1 VPQSRFR
8 FRTTADLKLDSRH
21 IISQKRAVASIE
33 FGLGMESKGYHLYV
47 AGPVGTGKHRVTRR
61 LTEAM
66 ARKRPRPDNWCYV
79 HDFHDPDRPMALS
92 FPAGIDWE
100 FAAAIHGTVAKLRED
115 IPKTF
120 RGKEHEMQKQNVTV
134 AFQEKKAKVFNQV
147 EERAKELRFQI
158 QRTEGGFVTLPLVK
172 GKPLTPAQFAALNPK
187 ARKDIER
194 RQATLHEELR
204 DHFRALRALDQRLQ
218 AQWKE
223 LDRYALHFIVE
234 PFFHEL
240 NERFA
245 KFSSHV
251 ADYLR
256 EFEEDIMVNHR
267 DFLET
272 EKGGEELAPTQP
284 GKELA
289 EFAPALEA
297 SETFQRH
304 RVNLLVDGSET
315 QGAPVVEEL
324 NPSYYNLVGRVEKT
338 VQMGMIYTDFTRIK
352 AGSLLRANEGYLFLN
367 AADILRRPFAWNALK
382 RALIS
387 REVSIEDIGEAH
399 GGFPTTGLRPEPI
412 PLHVKVLLFGNLY
425 LYQLLHRYD
434 EDFRKIFKVRA
445 DFETDVPFSVRAA
458 NDYAR
463 FLARIA
469 HEEKLPHFDASSVA
483 AVVEFGARLADNQK
497 KLSLHLIDIAD
508 LAREAAHWCRK
519 EGRKTVVRA
528 HVERALEERLYRS
541 SLISEKIRE
550 LIAEGTLLVD
560 TRGSVVGQV
569 NGLSVYD
576 FGHFAFGRPARITAA
591 TRIGEE
597 GIVDI
602 ERRAKLSHSAYDK
615 GVLIISGLLGER
627 FAHDKPLSLATS
639 LCFEQSYSEIDGDSA
654 SVAEFCVILSS
665 IARVPI
671 RQGIAITGSVNQ
683 KGAVQAV
690 GGVNEKIEGFFEVC
704 RIKGLTGRQGVVIP
718 KANEQNLM
726 LKKEVVEAVRKKK
739 FHIYAISKVDE
750 AVPLLMGKPAG
761 QRGRNGAFP
770 KGTLYALVDK
780 RLREM
785 ALTLRRFGDHRKKPA
800 GKKASSKPGKK
811 RKERRRI

>member
-1 VPQSRFR
+1 
-8 FRTTADLKLDSRH
+8 LKLDSRH

-47 AGPVGTGKHRVTRR
+47 AGPVGTGKHRVTQR
-61 LTEAM
+61 LTEAL
-66 ARKRPRPDNWCYV
+66 ALKHPQPNNWCYV
-79 HDFHDPDRPMALS
+79 HNFQDPDRPMALS
-92 FPAGIDWE
+92 FPAGVERE
-100 FAAAIHGTVAKLRED
+100 FAAAIQGAVAKLAED

-120 RGKEHEMQKQNVTV
+120 RGKEHEIQKQNVTE
-134 AFQEKKAKVFNQV
+134 AFQEKKAKIIGQM
-147 EERAKELRFQI
+147 EERAKELKFQI
-158 QRTEGGFVTLPLVK
+158 QRTDGGFVTLPLVK
-172 GKPLTPAQFAALNPK
+172 GKPITPAQFATLDPK

-204 DHFRALRALDQRLQ
+204 DHFRALRDLDLRLQ

-223 LDRYALHFIVE
+223 LDRYALRFLVE
-234 PFFHEL
+234 PLLHEL
-240 NERFA
+240 KERFA
-245 KFSSHV
+245 KYSSHV

-256 EFEEDIMVNHR
+256 ALEEDIMANHQ
-267 DFLET
+267 DFLEA
-272 EKGGEELAPTQP
+272 EKSGGEIAPAQT

-289 EFAPALEA
+289 ELASAFEA
-297 SETFQRH
+297 SETFQRY
-304 RVNLLVDGSET
+304 RVNLLVDSPES

-338 VQMGMIYTDFTRIK
+338 VQMGMVYTDFTRIK
-352 AGSLLRANEGYLFLN
+352 AGSLLRANGGYLFLN
-367 AADILRRPFAWNALK
+367 AADILRRPFAWSALK

-399 GGFPTTGLRPEPI
+399 GGVPTTGLRPEPI
-412 PLHVKVLLFGNLY
+412 PLHVKVLLFGNTY
-425 LYQLLHRYD
+425 IYQLLYRYD

-445 DFETDVPFSVRAA
+445 DFETDVPLSVRTS

-463 FLARIA
+463 FIARVA
-469 HEEKLPHFDASSVA
+469 HEENLPHFDASSVA
-483 AVVEFGARLADNQK
+483 AVVEFGARLADDQK

-519 EGRKTVVRA
+519 EGRKTVTRA
-528 HVERALEERLYRS
+528 HVERALEERIYRS
-541 SLISEKIRE
+541 SLISERIRE
-550 LIAEGTLLVD
+550 LIAEGTLIVS

-569 NGLSVYD
+569 NGLTVYD
-576 FGHFAFGRPARITAA
+576 FGHFAFGRPVRITAA
-591 TRIGEE
+591 TRLGEE

-671 RQGIAITGSVNQ
+671 RQCIAVTGSVNQ
-683 KGAVQAV
+683 KGEVQAV

-718 KANEQNLM
+718 KANEQSLM

-739 FHIYAISKVDE
+739 FHIYAISRVDE

-761 QRGRNGAFP
+761 RRGRNGTFP
-770 KGTLYALVDK
+770 KGTLYAMVDK

-800 GKKASSKPGKK
+800 DKKASSKPKNK
-811 RKERRRI
+811 RKEHRRI